1 MSFHKCLSGMP
12 YILRK
17 NISKFVF
24 KNSWFQIADAFQSLL
39 CDGRS
44 AAVVNKSRTC
54 RAGQRLWYRLY
65 FFEINRK
72 RATGNSVMFIL
83 LHWYCHRGFGC
94 GKMITF
100 TLKISNNFGDV
111 YTRDGT
117 TSLCQRDA
125 SAQIVVS
132 HNYPTQVLGSI
143 PFTPSVVTKWHD
155 RHRYLS
161 IHHVPYL
168 MSLSSPRHCSKT
180 LNHLS
185 LYKMATISQTTFS
198 NAFSWMKSFVFWFEF
213 HWSLFP
219 VIQLTIS
226 QDWFR

>member
-1 MSFHKCLSGMP
+1 MP

-24 KNSWFQIADAFQSLL
+24 ENSWFQIADAFQSLL

-44 AAVVNKSRTC
+44 VAVVNKSRTC
-54 RAGQRLWYRLY
+54 WATIVISSLFLWNQQKTCNGY
-65 FFEINRK
+65 
-72 RATGNSVMFIL
+72 SVMFIL

-94 GKMITF
+94 GKMIIF
-100 TLKISNNFGDV
+100 TLKIFNIFGDV

-117 TSLCQRDA
+117 ISLCQRDA

-143 PFTPSVVTKWHD
+143 PFTPSVVTKWYD

-180 LNHLS
+180 LMEFKSRVWRGDIVIIWGVYKTALNKIIDSYDMS
-185 LYKMATISQTTFS
+185 LPF
-198 NAFSWMKSFVFWFEF
+198 
-213 HWSLFP
+213 
-219 VIQLTIS
+219 
-226 QDWFR
+226 